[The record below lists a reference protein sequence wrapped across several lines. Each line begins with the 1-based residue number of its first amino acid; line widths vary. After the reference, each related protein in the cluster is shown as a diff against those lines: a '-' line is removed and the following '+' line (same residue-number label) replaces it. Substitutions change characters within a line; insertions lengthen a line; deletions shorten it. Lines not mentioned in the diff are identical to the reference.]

1 MSLEPQPPRSEP
13 QYSSPDAFARLAETF
28 ESLRVLAPDARE
40 QQLQQLEARDPGIT
54 TTLRSLL
61 AQHDEDP
68 DALAAPDRAFAPT
81 VVAEAI
87 RDIRSPDSPTSIG
100 PYKVLHTLGHGGM
113 GSVYLGE
120 HTDPDLHRRVALKV
134 LRTARH
140 DPDVVRRFRIERR
153 ILGAL
158 QHPNIATLYEG
169 GSTEDGQ
176 PYVAMEYVDGRDL
189 LSHAESNKLDIDARI
204 RLFVKVCRAVAHAHR
219 ALVVHRD
226 LKPSNVLVT
235 AAGEPKLLDFGIAKL
250 LEVDDGEDTTVVT
263 RTGHMMLTPEYCS
276 PEQVRS
282 EAITTSTDVYALGV
296 LLYEL
301 LTGERAQPRAGTSM
315 QDLLQVVCE
324 RTPPAASA
332 AVRRGPMSVSG
343 RPEPRTRWSRRLDGD
358 LDTILA
364 TAMQKDPARRYATA
378 EALAEDLEHHLLGRP
393 VAARPDT
400 LAYRTRKFVRRNR
413 VPVAGAAVFV
423 ITLATFALVTASDN
437 VTIQRQLTTIRA
449 QNETIKNERDA
460 ARDQTAVAD
469 RVVAFMTS
477 LYDMA
482 APDPNRAETLRA
494 RELLDRGARR
504 IARELADLPA
514 QRAPLQLAMGHAY
527 VSLGLYQDAEQ
538 QLVAAERTLAE
549 LGRDNAAHREG
560 QFLLGGLRLCQGNFQ
575 RGEQL
580 MRQSW
585 QATQSGPALDP
596 VSIAARQLSLVGWLR
611 DAGRLEDALTLLAKA
626 RQIPDTRADD
636 VARAGAELDMVEAS
650 VLRCQGKLDRAREL
664 AVTAIQHAEARDGK
678 GHGRHANLYRELA
691 QIHQDLG
698 ELDQAREAL
707 QQALRIDRKLSGED
721 HPDVEASLFAVA
733 MIEIDRGAWRE
744 AETLLREVLTRDQQR
759 FGELHPS
766 PALTMSQLATVLGN
780 LGEAEEAEPMFLEAL
795 TLQRKLLPE
804 GHPEIA
810 TTLANMASF
819 FNRLRRYDE
828 AAPCLEQALALRL
841 QAYDEEHPAVL
852 TTRQQIAVVELGRGN
867 SKAAEAQFRTLLKLR
882 RKVRGDHPETAGS
895 LLSLATC
902 IARQGRPEEAIPMF
916 RESAAMFRR
925 TLPEGHETVAR
936 PLLGEALARL
946 RIDGLPSKSAES
958 LLREAEQ
965 LRLATLGEGH
975 PRTLYTQYWLVRC
988 LIQNQKLP
996 EARQLATATVAMLR
1010 QHRTDDQLL
1019 ARTEQLLASLKQ

>member
-13 QYSSPDAFARLAETF
+13 QYSSPGTFARLAETF
-28 ESLRVLAPDARE
+28 ECLRVLDPGARE
-40 QQLQQLEARDPGIT
+40 QRLQQLEASDPGIT

-87 RDIRSPDSPTSIG
+87 RGIRSPENPTQIG
-100 PYKVLHTLGHGGM
+100 PYKVLQTLGHGGM

-120 HTDPDLHRRVALKV
+120 HLDPDIHRRVALKV

-169 GSTEDGQ
+169 GSTDDGQ

-189 LSHAESNKLDIDARI
+189 LSHAQSNALDIDARL
-204 RLFVKVCRAVAHAHR
+204 RLFAKVCRAVAHAHR
-219 ALVVHRD
+219 SLVVHRD

-250 LEVDDGEDTTVVT
+250 LEVDDDEDTTVVT
-263 RTGHMMLTPEYCS
+263 RTGHVMLTPEYCS

-315 QDLLQVVCE
+315 QELLQVVCE

-332 AVRRGPMSVSG
+332 AVRRGPATVAG

-364 TAMQKDPARRYATA
+364 TAMQKEPARRYATA
-378 EALAEDLEHHLLGRP
+378 EALAEDIERHLQGRP

-400 LAYRTRKFVRRNR
+400 LVYRTHKFVQRNR
-413 VPVAGAAVFV
+413 VPVAGTALLMIMLV
-423 ITLATFALVTASDN
+423 TFAFVTASDN
-437 VTIQRQLTTIRA
+437 VTIQGQLTTIRA

-460 ARDQTAVAD
+460 ARNQTAVAD
-469 RVVAFMTS
+469 RVVEFLTS
-477 LYDMA
+477 LYEMA

-514 QRAPLQLAMGHAY
+514 QRAPLQLAMGRAY
-527 VSLGLYQDAEQ
+527 LSLGLYQDAEQ

-549 LGRDNAAHREG
+549 LGRDQAAHREG
-560 QFLLGGLRLCQGNFQ
+560 QFLLGGLRFCQGDNQ

-585 QATQSGPALDP
+585 QPTKTGPALGDLT
-596 VSIAARQLSLVGWLR
+596 IASRHSTLATWLR
-611 DAGRLEDALTLLAKA
+611 DAGRFEEALSLLAKA
-626 RQIPDTRADD
+626 REIAGSRSDD
-636 VARAGAELDMVEAS
+636 VARAGLDLDMIEAS
-650 VLRCQGKLDRAREL
+650 VLRDQGKLDRARQL
-664 AVTAIQHAEARDGK
+664 AVAAIQRAEARDGK
-678 GHGRHANLYRELA
+678 GHGRHANLYRELG
-691 QIHQDLG
+691 QILQDLD
-698 ELDQAREAL
+698 ELHEAREAL
-707 QQALRIDRKLSGED
+707 QQALSIDRKLSGED
-721 HPDVEASLFAVA
+721 HPDVETSLFAVA
-733 MIEIDRGAWRE
+733 MIEIDRGEWRE
-744 AETLLREVLTRDQQR
+744 AANLLREVLARDQQR
-759 FGELHPS
+759 FGEHHPS

-780 LGEAEEAEPMFLEAL
+780 LGETDKAEPMFAEAL
-795 TLQRKLLPE
+795 KLQQELLPPE
-804 GHPEIA
+804 HPEIA
-810 TTLANMASF
+810 TTLSNMASF
-819 FNRLRRYDE
+819 YNRLRRFDE
-828 AAPCLEQALALRL
+828 SVPCLEQALAIRL
-841 QAYDEEHPAVL
+841 QAYDEEHPSVL

-867 SKAAEAQFRTLLKLR
+867 SKAAEAQFRTLLELR
-882 RKVRGDHPETAGS
+882 RKVRGDHSETAGS

-902 IARQGRPEEAIPMF
+902 IARQGRPKEAIPLF
-916 RESAAMFRR
+916 QESAAMFRR
-925 TLPEGHETVAR
+925 TMPAGHETIAR
-936 PLLGEALARL
+936 PLLGEALAHL
-946 RIDGLPSKSAES
+946 RIDGLPSKPAEE
-958 LLREAEQ
+958 LLREAQ
-965 LRLATLGEGH
+965 RLRLATIGEGH
-975 PRTLYTQYWLVRC
+975 FRTHYTQYWLVRC
-988 LIQNQKLP
+988 LIQNQKLN
-996 EARQLATATVAMLR
+996 EARQLATATVALLR
-1010 QHRTDDQLL
+1010 KHRSDEQLL